1 MHYRLES
8 SAWVWLRICPSP
20 RPRRADP
27 AEARSARGSVV
38 PPRPASDYGSA
49 VRCGPRQRRLRRR
62 CAIEQSST
70 LTHTTPDRGGW
81 LSGRCGGLPAALDK

>member
-27 AEARSARGSVV
+27 A
-38 PPRPASDYGSA
+38 
-49 VRCGPRQRRLRRR
+49 
-62 CAIEQSST
+62 
-70 LTHTTPDRGGW
+70 
-81 LSGRCGGLPAALDK
+81 